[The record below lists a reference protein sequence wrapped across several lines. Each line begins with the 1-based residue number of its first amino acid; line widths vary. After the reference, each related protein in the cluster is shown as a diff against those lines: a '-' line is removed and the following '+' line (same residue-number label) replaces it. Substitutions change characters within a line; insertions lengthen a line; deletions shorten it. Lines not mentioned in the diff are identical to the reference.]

1 MGVRY
6 EARSADG
13 REFRR
18 FKYVFYGKA
27 RVEAAMRTSEKHE
40 MNEKVSVSGTVLHRL
55 ATFSKID
62 KSRHSVPEILSFPF
76 GPILKI
82 IHQPALVPSK

>member
-6 EARSADG
+6 EARSANG

-40 MNEKVSVSGTVLHRL
+40 MNEKVSVSEMGTPD
-55 ATFSKID
+55 A
-62 KSRHSVPEILSFPF
+62 KSGESNFEETGGLIR
-76 GPILKI
+76 
-82 IHQPALVPSK
+82 